1 MTYNLHLGSR
11 NKNQYGKYYSV
22 LHFFINFFLL
32 DHTIGTCVC
41 TYVTYVPYVYSIVYT
56 FQLHI
61 LRTDSSIFDS
71 KFFKVSVF
79 CTFINRCVSNQLKP
93 KLINRFHKSKTSI
106 ITPVLFFVHPGCT
119 FTSEFCVNG
128 CFISY
133 LPL

>member
-41 TYVTYVPYVYSIVYT
+41 TYVTYVPYVYSLYLPIAHFTYWFFHFWLKI
-56 FQLHI
+56 FQGLSILHLHQSLCI
-61 LRTDSSIFDS
+61 H
-71 KFFKVSVF
+71 
-79 CTFINRCVSNQLKP
+79 NQLKP